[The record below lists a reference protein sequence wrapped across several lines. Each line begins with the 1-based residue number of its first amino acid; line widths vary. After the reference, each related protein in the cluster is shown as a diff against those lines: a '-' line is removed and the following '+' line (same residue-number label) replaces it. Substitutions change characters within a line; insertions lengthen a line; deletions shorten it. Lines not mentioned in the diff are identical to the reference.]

1 MSPSHADNHHIAGI
15 LYFHGST
22 HSKPRSGFLG
32 LTDDFLSRKCVIVTS
47 GDVTKQVS
55 EKCLENG
62 RWFRTTYFDGTHKSA
77 LSAVRLLVDEP
88 SPQTPPESPSI
99 SVAPS
104 PSIFSPHHIATP
116 GKTSP
121 STTSSYDSQ
130 KLKEDNSPSDLNLN
144 QLAYEQSGLSARRHS
159 NQAVVLIVGQSG
171 HGKST
176 TINRLVGSNLL
187 ETGRCTSGSTT
198 KVSSF

>member
-1 MSPSHADNHHIAGI
+1 MILYCPPSQSDNDHIAGI
-15 LYFHGST
+15 LYFHGKT

-32 LTDDFLSRKCVIVTS
+32 LTDDFLSRKCVIVTT
-47 GDVTKQVS
+47 GDVTKQES

-62 RWFRTTYFDGTHKSA
+62 RGFRTTHFDGTHKSA

-88 SPQTPPESPSI
+88 SPPESPSI
-99 SVAPS
+99 SA
-104 PSIFSPHHIATP
+104 AAP
-116 GKTSP
+116 GKTSS
-121 STTSSYDSQ
+121 STTSSNDSQ
-130 KLKEDNSPSDLNLN
+130 KLREDDPPSDLNLN

-159 NQAVVLIVGQSG
+159 NQAVVLAVGQSG

-176 TINRLVGSNLL
+176 TINRLVGRNLL
-187 ETGRCTSGSTT
+187 ETGRSTSGSTT